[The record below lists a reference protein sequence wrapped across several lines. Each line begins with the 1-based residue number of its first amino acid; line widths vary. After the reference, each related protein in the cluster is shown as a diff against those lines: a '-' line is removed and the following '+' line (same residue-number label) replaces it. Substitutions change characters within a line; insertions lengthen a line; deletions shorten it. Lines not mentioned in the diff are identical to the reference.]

1 MNLKNIKILIIFI
14 YTIIISIRPIKKA
27 IISLIFNRNTIVS
40 FKSRYNKFDNIIIN
54 RYYLYILYLL
64 LKVEGYN
71 TRIIKLDYDKV
82 ILKYKN
88 YIFFEVQTTLLFIDF
103 FTEGLKLLNSDAI
116 SVIEVN
122 DNNITITIKNLITL
136 KAPLKFLILTISNM
150 LSKKYYKTWYW
161 DVDVKD
167 KVVVDVGAY
176 IGDSAVFF
184 ASRGARIVY
193 AYEPSKE
200 LYEIAKENCSKYNNI
215 ILHNF
220 GLSCSEKYAILIE
233 QGGSKR
239 VNDLAQNGEKV
250 LLKSFNE
257 ELRKIIRKEGR
268 IDVLKLD
275 CEGCEWEF
283 LNCLDEELIKH
294 IQTIVVEIHGKD
306 HNAFLKKLK
315 KYGFKL
321 KKLFGYKDIAM
332 YTLQK
337 IHQIW

>member
-1 MNLKNIKILIIFI
+1 MNLKNIKVLIIFI
-14 YTIIISIRPIKKA
+14 YTIIISIRPIRKA

-88 YIFFEVQTTLLFIDF
+88 YIFEYSFEYGWNLNMLIDF
-103 FTEGLKLLNSDAI
+103 LKLLNLNMI
-116 SVIEVN
+116 SVIEWN
-122 DNNITITIKNLITL
+122 KNNIIINIKNLMNL
-136 KAPLKFLILTISNM
+136 KASLPLLIPTIVGI

-161 DVDVKD
+161 DVDAKD

-220 GLSCSEKYAILIE
+220 GLSCSEKYAILTGIG
-233 QGGSKR
+233 QLKH
-239 VNDLAQNGEKV
+239 VNNFAQNGEKII
-250 LLKSFNE
+250 LKNFNK
-257 ELRKIIRKEGR
+257 ELRKVIEKEGK
-268 IDVLKLD
+268 IDILKLN

-294 IQTIVVEIHGKD
+294 IQTIVVQIHGKD

-321 KKLFGYKDIAM
+321 IKKAKLFSHKNIAT
-332 YTLQK
+332 YILQK
-337 IHQIW
+337 TY